1 MDAQGQKVMTIFITN
16 NKPKLEIS
24 KKNSFFKLGLKFI
37 LYCNFLGMKGTYSLD
52 NSILWHF
59 HVSKLKKVPFFIV
72 LTVKR
77 IDKSHKKSRSSEN
90 IVLHFWPQL
99 ATTLTLSLCFVIH
112 RWVGINWANL
122 WKPEKISVFYSLF
135 LPFLTNFGPKL
146 VQKW

>member
-1 MDAQGQKVMTIFITN
+1 MDAQGWKVRTIFITN
-16 NKPKLEIS
+16 NKTTWNFQ

-52 NSILWHF
+52 KQYIVIYSCLKAQKGSI
-59 HVSKLKKVPFFIV
+59 FIV

-99 ATTLTLSLCFVIH
+99 ATTGTLSLCFVIH

-122 WKPEKISVFYSLF
+122 WKPLETGENFSF
-135 LPFLTNFGPKL
+135 LE
-146 VQKW
+146 